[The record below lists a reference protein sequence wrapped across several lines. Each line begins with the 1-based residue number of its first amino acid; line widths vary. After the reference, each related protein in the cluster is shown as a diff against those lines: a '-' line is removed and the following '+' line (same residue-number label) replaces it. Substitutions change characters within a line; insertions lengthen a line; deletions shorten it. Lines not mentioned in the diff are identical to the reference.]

1 MSIIIGVGMPEWLV
15 AYTLGS
21 MQEWLITIGSTQ
33 EHAGVL
39 IIYWVACRSD
49 SLVIN

>member
-1 MSIIIGVGMPEWLV
+1 MSIITGVGMPEWLV
-15 AYTLGS
+15 AYILGS

-39 IIYWVACRSD
+39 IIQVNKKFRKFE
-49 SLVIN
+49 V